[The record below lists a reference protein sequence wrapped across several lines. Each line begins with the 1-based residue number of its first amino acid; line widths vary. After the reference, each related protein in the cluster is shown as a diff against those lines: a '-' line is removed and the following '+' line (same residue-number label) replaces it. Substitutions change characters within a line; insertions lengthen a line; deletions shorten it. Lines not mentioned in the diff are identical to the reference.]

1 MGILDKLL
9 TRNILY
15 YPGCMTKFVLKDLE
29 KNYEEILRKCGIDFI
44 KLKDLE
50 VCCGSP
56 VRNAG
61 YANDFATLARKNFEI
76 FKQHG
81 IKKIISNCPACFKT
95 FNQDYP
101 EVLQDWNIE
110 VEHATQ
116 TIWQAIKKGKL
127 KIKKLVN
134 AKITYHDPCHLGRYV
149 GVYDEP
155 REILKFLGYDLVEM
169 EFNKAD
175 AFCCG
180 GGGGVKVN
188 YPKLA
193 EKIAKDRI
201 TQALKT
207 NAKLLVTTCPL
218 CYACLRE
225 ASKNKIKVIEFSSLL
240 IQQIK
245 D

>member
-1 MGILDKLL
+1 MEILDKLL
-9 TRNILY
+9 ARNILY

-29 KNYEEILRKCGIDFI
+29 KDCEKILRKCGIDFI

-61 YANDFATLARKNFEI
+61 YASDFETLARKNFDI
-76 FKQHG
+76 LKQHG
-81 IKKIISNCPACFKT
+81 VRKIISNCPACFKT
-95 FNQDYP
+95 FKQDYP
-101 EVLQDWNIE
+101 EVLHGWNIE
-110 VEHATQ
+110 VEHLTQ

-127 KIKKLVN
+127 KTKKPAN
-134 AKITYHDPCHLGRYV
+134 TKITYHDPCHLGRYT

-155 REILKFLGYDLVEM
+155 REILKFLGYNLVEM

-180 GGGGVKVN
+180 GGGGVKAN

-193 EKIAKDRI
+193 DKIAKERI
-201 TQALKT
+201 SQALKT
-207 NAKLLVTTCPL
+207 GTKLLVTTCPL
-218 CYACLRE
+218 CYACLKE
-225 ASKNKIKVIEFSSLL
+225 AGKNKIKVMELSSLL
-240 IQQIK
+240 IQRIK

>member
-61 YANDFATLARKNFEI
+61 YANDFWTLARKNFEI

-81 IKKIISNCPACFKT
+81 VKKIISNCPACFKT
-95 FNQDYP
+95 FKQDYP

-110 VEHATQ
+110 VEHITQ
-116 TIWQAIKKGKL
+116 TIWEAIKKGKL

-134 AKITYHDPCHLGRYV
+134 TKITYHDPCHLGRYT

-155 REILKFLGYDLVEM
+155 KQF
-169 EFNKAD
+169 
-175 AFCCG
+175 
-180 GGGGVKVN
+180 
-188 YPKLA
+188 
-193 EKIAKDRI
+193 
-201 TQALKT
+201 
-207 NAKLLVTTCPL
+207 
-218 CYACLRE
+218 
-225 ASKNKIKVIEFSSLL
+225 
-240 IQQIK
+240 
-245 D
+245 